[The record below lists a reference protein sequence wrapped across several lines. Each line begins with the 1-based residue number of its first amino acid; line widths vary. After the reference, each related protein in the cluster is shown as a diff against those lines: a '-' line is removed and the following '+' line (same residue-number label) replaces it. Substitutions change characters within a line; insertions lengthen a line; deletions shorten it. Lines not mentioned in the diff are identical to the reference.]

1 MYDRQWQNDI
11 FEVNPISSF
20 AINTTTSVDVSSP
33 VDMVP
38 ELVMQ
43 SAESWPQESW
53 PQRVNL
59 TLLYPTSDNSNYYV
73 ALYFAEI
80 DPLAQNET
88 RVFDVVVNEGPSEDY
103 YPNISVVSLAGGM
116 YVGTELVNTNVTLN
130 SSSGSLQLIP
140 DADSQLGPI
149 LNALEL
155 FLLTPPAPNLT
166 NVSDGK

>member
-1 MYDRQWQNDI
+1 
-11 FEVNPISSF
+11 
-20 AINTTTSVDVSSP
+20 
-33 VDMVP
+33 
-38 ELVMQ
+38 
-43 SAESWPQESW
+43 
-53 PQRVNL
+53 
-59 TLLYPTSDNSNYYV
+59 
-73 ALYFAEI
+73 
-80 DPLAQNET
+80 
-88 RVFDVVVNEGPSEDY
+88 VFDVVVNEGPSEDY

-116 YVGTELVNTNVTLN
+116 YVGTELVNTNVTFI